1 MDAVTYPDSGVTKF
15 INEHM
20 IPVRVAFD
28 AEPHAR
34 DFNVKWTPTI
44 VTLYSS
50 GREHHRTLGFLAP
63 EDVIASLLLGMGKV
77 HFDADKFDDALV
89 NLDSV
94 TADYSK
100 TNSAPEA
107 IFFRGVSGYKN
118 SHDPKMLKE
127 AYERLQAEYPDSEWT
142 KRAYPYRLI

>member
-1 MDAVTYPDSGVTKF
+1 
-15 INEHM
+15 M

-44 VTLYSS
+44 VTLDSS